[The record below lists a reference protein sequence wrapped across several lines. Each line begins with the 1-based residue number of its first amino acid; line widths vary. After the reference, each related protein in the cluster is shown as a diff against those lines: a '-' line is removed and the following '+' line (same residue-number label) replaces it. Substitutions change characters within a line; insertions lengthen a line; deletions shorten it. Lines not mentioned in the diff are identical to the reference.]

1 MAVKQID
8 CYGFE
13 TTSEFFKLKK
23 LDAHLVKMKD
33 GAMYSCFGDEPM
45 RPIHRL
51 DRDADGSL
59 RVTWAYGAWDD
70 AERLAYVPINETINV
85 KEGES

>member
-13 TTSEFFKLKK
+13 TTSEFFKIKK
-23 LDAHLVKMKD
+23 LDTHLVKMKD
-33 GAMYSCFGDEPM
+33 GIMYMCFGDEAI

-51 DRDADGSL
+51 DKDANGDM
-59 RVTWAYGAWDD
+59 RVMWAYGSWAD
-70 AERLAYVPINETINV
+70 AETLHYVPINETMVI
-85 KEGES
+85 KE

>member
-13 TTSEFFKLKK
+13 TTSEFFKIKK
-23 LDAHLVKMKD
+23 LDTHLVKMKD
-33 GAMYSCFGDEPM
+33 GIMYMCFGDEPV

-51 DRDADGSL
+51 DKDANGDM
-59 RVTWAYGAWDD
+59 RVMWAYGSWAD
-70 AERLAYVPINETINV
+70 AETLRYIPINETMVI
-85 KEGES
+85 KE